1 MPWEPD
7 CYLKFKG
14 ERSQPFW
21 DLAQLVDVRPGL
33 SVVDLGCG
41 TGALTAELANILPD
55 CDMLGIDRSPEM
67 LEKAS
72 KLSREGLRF
81 EQESIEDVS
90 GEWDLIFSNAALHW
104 IDDHRSLIPRLWSM
118 LRPKGQL
125 VAQFPSDHRNKA
137 HIAINETAAEH
148 PFQEAM
154 ASWLWEFPVLDVEAY
169 AEMLHELGGR
179 EITAFDKVYPHI
191 LEDADEAFKWVSG
204 TTLIPYLKR
213 LPENLHEPFKKRL
226 REKLHSAWPTT
237 PIFFPFRRILLS
249 AQRSEA

>member
-14 ERSQPFW
+14 ERSQPFR
-21 DLAQLVDVRPGL
+21 DLVRLVNVRPGL

-55 CDMLGIDRSPEM
+55 SDVLGIDSSSEM

-72 KLSREGLRF
+72 KQARDGLRF
-81 EQESIEDVS
+81 EQKSIEDVS
-90 GEWDLIFSNAALHW
+90 GSWDLIFSNAALHW

-118 LRPKGQL
+118 LRPEGQL
-125 VAQFPSDHRNKA
+125 VAQFPSNHRNKA
-137 HIAINETAAEH
+137 HIAINETAAAP

-154 ASWLWEFPVLDVEAY
+154 AGWLWEFPVLDVETY
-169 AEMLHELGGR
+169 AEMLHKLGGC
-179 EITAFDKVYPHI
+179 EITAFDKVYPHV
-191 LEDADEAFKWVSG
+191 LEDADEVFKWVSG

-213 LPENLHEPFKKRL
+213 LPENMQDPFKERL
-226 REKLHSAWPTT
+226 REKLRSIWPTG
-237 PIFFPFRRILLS
+237 PAFFPFRRILLS
-249 AQRSEA
+249 ARK